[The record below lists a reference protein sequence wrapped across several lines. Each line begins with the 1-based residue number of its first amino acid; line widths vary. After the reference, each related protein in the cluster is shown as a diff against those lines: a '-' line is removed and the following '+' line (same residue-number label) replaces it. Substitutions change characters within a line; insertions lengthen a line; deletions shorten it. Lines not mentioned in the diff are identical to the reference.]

1 MLCEVPGWEDL
12 LGWFMASRV
21 PDVLATGGGGV
32 VVRGSAESKGVGMQE
47 RVSPRVLYLV
57 SYWTLPPSLALFW
70 VYLWL
75 LLSLSILGNY
85 KEGQTNKG
93 SLDYR

>member
-57 SYWTLPPSLALFW
+57 SYWTLLPSLALFW
-70 VYLWL
+70 VYKPIRAALTTAESLLWPVCV
-75 LLSLSILGNY
+75 
-85 KEGQTNKG
+85 
-93 SLDYR
+93 